1 MHSRHGWLMAF
12 LSSVLIQ
19 SWALYVPRAPGLQ
32 TGLPLDKVVH
42 FALFAVVT
50 WLGLRAGLPARWL
63 VPLMLAQAAASEL
76 VQHIWLPQRG
86 GDWWDFVADVTGIAA
101 GVALGRTRGAGR
113 LPAGERPVSE
123 RQSP

>member
-1 MHSRHGWLMAF
+1 MAF
-12 LSSVLIQ
+12 LSSMLIQ